1 MNPKTL
7 SLLYPFS
14 KTLLSLK
21 TRTQSQSVILVLGNG
36 LQESLKE
43 QFIIVIMQKKNVQS
57 IIFEVRFCLLI
68 LVFYYFA
75 P

>member
-21 TRTQSQSVILVLGNG
+21 TRTQRRSVILVLGNG

-43 QFIIVIMQKKNVQS
+43 QFIIVIMKKKMSN
-57 IIFEVRFCLLI
+57 LLF
-68 LVFYYFA
+68 LKYVFAF
-75 P
+75 